1 MLPINPYTT
10 DVNLTLCN
18 TPEEQERSKLLIA
31 DLVTNEVAAARI
43 ESFNIKYFC
52 FDHGETGCG
61 CGDLT
66 DSFAELISRGGDYLK
81 VLGRVR
87 WALACRIARHLKF

>member
-10 DVNLTLCN
+10 DVRLTLCR

-31 DLVTNEVAAARI
+31 DLMTNEVAAARI
-43 ESFNIKYFC
+43 ESFNIEYFC
-52 FDHGETGCG
+52 FDRKTDCG
-61 CGDLT
+61 CGGLL
-66 DSFAELISRGGDYLK
+66 DSFVELIGRGGDYLK

-87 WALACRIARHLKF
+87 